1 MGQQRISQIAT
12 FQLPCVGTRGR
23 LGVMSH
29 RVTAM
34 LALLLA
40 ASPPALARADKV
52 HLTGGAVLEGRV
64 SRTGDK
70 ILVEVESGTL
80 SVEAGSVVRI
90 EQGPSALDTFLER
103 RAALT
108 KGDVAGRL
116 ALADYCHEHEMLSR
130 ERELLREVIALQPDH
145 AQARSRLGYVRGAHG
160 WLTRDEHMAA
170 QGLVKH
176 GGVWVSQEQAL
187 RLREAELERQKAEL
201 ERQKAETELLTKR
214 AELNTERE
222 RAERERAERE
232 AAERASQNAYWFPY
246 AYPMRPVHPIQP
258 PMHSAPVP
266 PYAINGVRPPQSY
279 FP

>member
-1 MGQQRISQIAT
+1 
-12 FQLPCVGTRGR
+12 
-23 LGVMSH
+23 MSH
-29 RVTAM
+29 RVTAL

-40 ASPPALARADKV
+40 ASAPALARADKV
-52 HLTGGAVLEGRV
+52 HLTGGAVLEGKV

-80 SVEAGSVVRI
+80 SVDASSVVRI
-90 EQGPSALDTFLER
+90 EQGTSAFDTFLAR
-103 RAALT
+103 RAALA
-108 KGDVAGRL
+108 KNDVAGRL
-116 ALADYCHEHEMLSR
+116 ALADYCREHEMLAR
-130 ERELLREVIALQPDH
+130 ERELLREVIALDPDH

-160 WLTRDEHMAA
+160 WLTHDEHMAA

-176 GGVWVSQEQAL
+176 GGVWVSPEQAV
-187 RLREAELERQKAEL
+187 RLREAELVRQKAEL

-232 AAERASQNAYWFPY
+232 AAERSSQNASWFPY
-246 AYPMRPVHPIQP
+246 LYPAYPARPVQPIYP
-258 PMHSAPVP
+258 APHAAPVP